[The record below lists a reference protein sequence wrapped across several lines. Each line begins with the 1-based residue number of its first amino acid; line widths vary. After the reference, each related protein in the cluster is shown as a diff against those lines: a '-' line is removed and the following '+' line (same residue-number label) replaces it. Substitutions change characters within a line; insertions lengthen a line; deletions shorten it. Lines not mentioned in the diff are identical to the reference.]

1 MAENEGEETTMPKRP
16 DYGDATPDDLAIAL
30 MRLQRPPLK
39 KRPETEQEG
48 DGRSTEQS
56 DENNKENDDA

>member
-1 MAENEGEETTMPKRP
+1 MPKRP